1 MALVRNLSW
10 PSLSRLLTGDYV
22 AIDPFSSPAVLLH
35 ATIGLRGAPSF
46 SVYSQQHEADN
57 GMPNIADLLDALP
70 QNLANTIRDSR
81 TGVCIILPAE
91 AFAFRGLALPFS
103 KTSDAMKVAPLEL
116 EPRLL
121 WGLEGSSIGLVPSR
135 TPKGTQILAAALK
148 RSFLEAVKKEI
159 REASLGNVF
168 LECEGFARL
177 RDLNHALR
185 GKKDEAI
192 PKGHLFFDQSTSGI
206 HVGYSTPGQGS
217 ALQFL
222 PARPYGSKEA
232 LLADAAYALKCLQG
246 ELSISVPLVVR
257 ARETEWHE
265 MCERAFGGTFKV
277 IRLEEEPSWG
287 HAFHLRGALRAFL
300 DATPSPRP
308 VPFTIANGNGVHL
321 LPQAASLLKGA
332 AAIGAFIL
340 LLFGLLTAATYMKA
354 KAAYEALASQEKALF
369 AQAFPQVHP
378 IINPLA
384 QARTL
389 ATQERDIR
397 EAYLGAVG
405 PAPFGVALE
414 TLAQIFLTEGAAK
427 LYEASYRQGELRVL
441 AVVEGTTAYERLKAA
456 LRPVG
461 PFVGVRFE
469 NVRVQQDGVVF
480 TLFLKLSPAL

>member
-1 MALVRNLSW
+1 MAV
-10 PSLSRLLTGDYV
+10 
-22 AIDPFSSPAVLLH
+22 PFSALDGGLCCYRPLLKPGRFLH

-46 SVYSQQHEADN
+46 SVYSQQHEADD
-57 GMPNIADLLDALP
+57 GMPNMADLLDALP
-70 QNLANTIRDSR
+70 QDLANTVRDSR
-81 TGVCIILPAE
+81 TGVCIVIPTE
-91 AFAFRGLALPFS
+91 VFAFRGLVLPFS

-121 WGLEGSSIGLVPSR
+121 WGLEGSSIGLVPNR
-135 TPKGTQILAAALK
+135 TPKGTQILAAAIK
-148 RSFLEAVKKEI
+148 RSFLEAVKKDI
-159 REASLGNVF
+159 REASLDNAL

-177 RDLNHALR
+177 RDLNHVLR
-185 GKKDEAI
+185 SKKGEATQ
-192 PKGHLFFDQSTSGI
+192 KGHLFFDQSTSGV
-206 HVGYSTPGQGS
+206 HVGYSTPDQGS

-222 PARPYGSKEA
+222 PAKPYGSKEA
-232 LLADAAYALKCLQG
+232 LLAGVAYVLKCLQG

-257 ARETEWHE
+257 ARETEWYE
-265 MCERAFGGTFKV
+265 ICERAFGGTFQIV
-277 IRLEEEPSWG
+277 RLEEDPYWR

-300 DATPSPRP
+300 DETPSPRP
-308 VPFTIANGNGVHL
+308 VPFTIGNENGGRL
-321 LPQAASLLKGA
+321 LPQVVSLLKEGA
-332 AAIGAFIL
+332 VIGAFIL
-340 LLFGLLTAATYMKA
+340 LLFGLLTAATYMKT
-354 KAAYEALASQEKALF
+354 KATFETLVSQEKAMF
-369 AQAFPQVHP
+369 TKAFPQVKP
-378 IINPLA
+378 VINPLT

-441 AVVEGTTAYERLKAA
+441 AVAEDTTAYERLKAA